1 MPACAHKLRSGEH
14 FARILTTQGFLLNPA
29 ASPRATMLSYMYVM
43 CTFFRCTFAFTVT
56 TLFVAFLLALT
67 NEFCRCCG
75 FSLRQ
80 RTRYL
85 AVQRLLPMAAT
96 YRLCKRVFRAVSV
109 PVHAVISSFS
119 AVSDNNPTPSAQLH
133 ANDHTAFTGGPNR
146 APRTRSLSLSRVS
159 PRSACHHPV
168 HTHTSYTIHT
178 SVDSSSS
185 SPSSTFHSVLLH
197 HATAAAQGSRLSR
210 PPRPPR
216 HHDDDNALHGTG
228 ARRKPAS
235 RHRSDYHDSSPRP
248 ARSAPKAL

>member
-1 MPACAHKLRSGEH
+1 
-14 FARILTTQGFLLNPA
+14 
-29 ASPRATMLSYMYVM
+29 MLSYMYVM
-43 CTFFRCTFAFTVT
+43 CTFFRFTFAFTVT

-109 PVHAVISSFS
+109 PVHTFISSFS
-119 AVSDNNPTPSAQLH
+119 AVSDNPTPSAQLH
-133 ANDHTAFTGGPNR
+133 SHSHAAFTEGSHR
-146 APRTRSLSLSRVS
+146 AVRTRSLS

-168 HTHTSYTIHT
+168 HTHTSYTTHT
-178 SVDSSSS
+178 TVDSSSS
-185 SPSSTFHSVLLH
+185 STSTFHSVLLH
-197 HATAAAQGSRLSR
+197 HATAAAQGSRLCR

-216 HHDDDNALHGTG
+216 HHDNDNALNGTG

>member
-1 MPACAHKLRSGEH
+1 
-14 FARILTTQGFLLNPA
+14 
-29 ASPRATMLSYMYVM
+29 MLSYMYVM
-43 CTFFRCTFAFTVT
+43 CTFFRFTFAFTVT

-80 RTRYL
+80 RSRYL
-85 AVQRLLPMAAT
+85 AVQRLLPMSAT

-109 PVHAVISSFS
+109 PVYALISSFS
-119 AVSDNNPTPSAQLH
+119 AVSDNPTPSAQLH
-133 ANDHTAFTGGPNR
+133 ANDNHTAFTEGPNR
-146 APRTRSLSLSRVS
+146 ALRTRSLS

-168 HTHTSYTIHT
+168 HTHTSYTTHT
-178 SVDSSSS
+178 TADSSSS
-185 SPSSTFHSVLLH
+185 SSTFHSVLLH

-216 HHDDDNALHGTG
+216 HHDNNDSALSGTG
-228 ARRKPAS
+228 ARRKLAS

-248 ARSAPKAL
+248 ARSPPKAL